1 MHIQLLPSVRPPE
14 RPFSSGVPRV
24 ELVPGQRVMATV
36 LSADLD
42 GRPRLAFAGHEAAS
56 RTPLPFAPGTR
67 LLLEVIESFTDE
79 PHLRVIQPGREP
91 LPPVSSAS
99 YGYAAAV
106 LAARTA
112 TDPSPTI
119 AALLQW
125 LPLLVARGVLT
136 QAQAVAFWRDLAPVG
151 ARPQSP
157 DDGGGED
164 QADGQAEAHALADAL
179 ATRLA
184 REPALL
190 EARLASVQ
198 RQDGDPSALL
208 AGDVRARLARLA
220 RALSEPGMDGHA
232 REAGAAVERV
242 QDALL
247 AEQARVAGH
256 LARDGVLDLRLPVM
270 VGARHVD
277 LRLRVGDAP
286 EGDAGSGSRQPNALH
301 VQLDLTLDG
310 LGRVQVR
317 LDTSG
322 PHLRAE
328 LVTERASAA
337 DAIER
342 GLADLTAA
350 LGAAGFSE
358 VFTRVA
364 IDPVRIASGD
374 RPLDLPPD
382 GSIVNVEA

>member
-24 ELVPGQRVMATV
+24 ELLPGQRVMATV
-36 LSADLD
+36 LSADAD
-42 GRPRLAFAGHEAAS
+42 GRPRLAFAGREAAS

-67 LLLEVIESFTDE
+67 LLLEVIESSTDE
-79 PHLRVIQPGREP
+79 PHLRVVEPGRGP

-112 TDPSPTI
+112 IDLSPTV

-136 QAQAVAFWRDLAPVG
+136 QAQAAALWRDLAPVG

-157 DDGGGED
+157 EGGGAGG
-164 QADGQAEAHALADAL
+164 QADLEAEGHALADAL

-190 EARLASVQ
+190 EARLANVQ
-198 RQDGDPSALL
+198 RQDGDASALL
-208 AGDVRARLARLA
+208 AGDVRARLARLVL
-220 RALSEPGMDGHA
+220 ALSEAGTDDRGQAA
-232 REAGAAVERV
+232 RAAVERV
-242 QDALL
+242 QAGLL
-247 AEQARVAGH
+247 ADQARVAGH
-256 LARDGVLDLRLPVM
+256 LARDGVLDLRFPVV
-270 VGARHVD
+270 VGERDID

-286 EGDAGSGSRQPNALH
+286 DGDAASGGRRDALH
-301 VQLDLTLDG
+301 VQLNLTLDG
-310 LGRVQVR
+310 LGHVQVS

-350 LGAAGFSE
+350 LGAAGFSD

-364 IDPVRIASGD
+364 IDPVRVAACD

>member
-67 LLLEVIESFTDE
+67 LLLEVIESSTDE

-91 LPPVSSAS
+91 LPPVSSTS

-106 LAARTA
+106 LAARA
-112 TDPSPTI
+112 ASDLAPTV
-119 AALLQW
+119 AVLLQW

-136 QAQAVAFWRDLAPVG
+136 QAQATAFWRDLAPVG
-151 ARPQSP
+151 ARPRSP
-157 DDGGGED
+157 DGGGGEA
-164 QADGQAEAHALADAL
+164 QADVQAEAHALADAL

-190 EARLASVQ
+190 EARLANVQ
-198 RQDGDPSALL
+198 RQDGDASAVL
-208 AGDVRARLARLA
+208 AGDVRARLARLVL
-220 RALSEPGMDGHA
+220 ALSEPGMDVPAQDA
-232 REAGAAVERV
+232 RAAVERV

-256 LARDGVLDLRLPVM
+256 LARDGVLDLRLPVV
-270 VGARHVD
+270 VGARDVD
-277 LRLRVGDAP
+277 MRLRVGDAP
-286 EGDAGSGSRQPNALH
+286 DGDAATSSRQNALH

-317 LDTSG
+317 LETCG

-342 GLADLTAA
+342 GLADLRAA

-364 IDPVRIASGD
+364 IDPVRVASDD